1 MPSKNSGT
9 PIEKKLLEQI
19 PVFRAQG
26 LSFYKI
32 ADMLGIGE
40 STARKHQNYY
50 PSVAEPRSNY
60 KFTERQLEIALDALS
75 KKPDE
80 SVKTK

>member
-1 MPSKNSGT
+1 MPSKNSGN
-9 PIEKKLLEQI
+9 PIDPKLLEQI

-26 LSFYKI
+26 FSFYKI

-40 STARKHQNYY
+40 STARRHQNYD
-50 PSVAEPRSNY
+50 PNVVEPRSKY

-75 KKPDE
+75 KNPDE
-80 SVKTK
+80 SVKKK

>member
-9 PIEKKLLEQI
+9 PLDKKVLEQI

-26 LSFYKI
+26 FSFYKI

-40 STARKHQNYY
+40 STARRHQNYD
-50 PSVAEPRSNY
+50 PNVVEPRSKY
-60 KFTERQLEIALDALS
+60 QFTERQLEIALDALS

-80 SVKTK
+80 SVKND